1 MVSERMTVCGRKKS
15 LSRRPIALHRQMMRL
30 PPGPDPETSA
40 NDAANVSPHA
50 GSEGPSIRKLVA
62 ILLISLLILIWAG
75 LVATLSPW
83 VGRLPVLVQAAFYL
97 VMGIAWILPLKPLI
111 RWSQTSGV
119 RARAS
124 KKH

>member
-1 MVSERMTVCGRKKS
+1 MTVCGRKKP
-15 LSRRPIALHRQMMRL
+15 LSRRAIALQRQMMRI
-30 PPGPDPETSA
+30 PPPDPEASA
-40 NDAANVSPHA
+40 NEAANMSSHA
-50 GSEGPSIRKLVA
+50 GSEGPSLRKLVA

-111 RWSQTSGV
+111 RWSQTGGV